1 MAITI
6 YHNPKCS
13 KSRQTLQLLE
23 KRGIKPKIVEYLKT
37 PPTQLELKNILSL
50 LKMEPRDLMRKKE
63 PEYKQAS
70 LDDTSLTKEAL
81 IRAMAKH
88 PKLIERP
95 IVLANGKAALGRPP
109 ENVLKIL

>member
-1 MAITI
+1 MAVTI

-23 KRGIKPKIVEYLKT
+23 ERGIKPRIVEYLKA
-37 PPTQLELKNILSL
+37 PPSPSELKKIIGL
-50 LKMEPRDLMRKKE
+50 LGLEPRDLIRKKE
-63 PEYKQAS
+63 PEYKQAA
-70 LDDTSLTKEAL
+70 LDDVTLGRDAL
-81 IRAMAKH
+81 IRAMVAH